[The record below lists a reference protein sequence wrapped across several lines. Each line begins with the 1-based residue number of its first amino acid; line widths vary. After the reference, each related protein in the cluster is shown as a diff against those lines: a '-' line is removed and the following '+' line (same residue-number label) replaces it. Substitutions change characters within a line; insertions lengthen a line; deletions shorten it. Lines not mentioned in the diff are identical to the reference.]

1 MFRYEKH
8 DDIQKLTM
16 HHCCCHLFVLQVT
29 NVLEKRSMSEGRTG
43 TVAPDQME
51 STHTS
56 QGTGDV
62 SSVTNRIIAC
72 RI

>member
-1 MFRYEKH
+1 
-8 DDIQKLTM
+8 
-16 HHCCCHLFVLQVT
+16 
-29 NVLEKRSMSEGRTG
+29 MSEGKMG

-56 QGTGDV
+56 QGARDV

-72 RI
+72 RVWKCSEDTKEYWKS